1 MASELDNLKVYGE
14 TEVGWDENTPP
25 NEKLDGKGNVIP
37 ADDLHRE
44 DPFAP
49 SRRVYDD
56 PEVEALRDK
65 LRRNN
70 GMRGLDIFDPNEGF
84 DTLKRSGAK
93 TSNEQII

>member
-49 SRRVYDD
+49 KRCATSCAGITGCA
-56 PEVEALRDK
+56 ALTYLIPMK
-65 LRRNN
+65 
-70 GMRGLDIFDPNEGF
+70 
-84 DTLKRSGAK
+84 
-93 TSNEQII
+93 